1 LALNS
6 ISITLGAFLH
16 KYIMPKKPAQPKTG
30 KSAANYF
37 VLSNDKEDSQI
48 KLSKA

>member
-16 KYIMPKKPAQPKTG
+16 KYIMPKKPAQPKAG
-30 KSAANYF
+30 KSAANYPA
-37 VLSNDKEDSQI
+37 LSDDEEDSQI
-48 KLSKA
+48 ELSKA